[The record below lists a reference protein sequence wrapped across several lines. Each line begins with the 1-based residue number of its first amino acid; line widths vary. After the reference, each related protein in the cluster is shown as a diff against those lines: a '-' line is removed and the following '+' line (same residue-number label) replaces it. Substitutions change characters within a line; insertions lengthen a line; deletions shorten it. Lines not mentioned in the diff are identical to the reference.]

1 VVQEE
6 GRDSSGSVIEQLVLA
21 VLKFIEYLLRK
32 DQTSE
37 DAKRDP
43 GLRDKL
49 LDRIRQHEQ
58 RMRDAGD
65 TGAKR

>member
-1 VVQEE
+1 M
-6 GRDSSGSVIEQLVLA
+6 IEQLVLA

-32 DQTSE
+32 DKISE

-58 RMRDAGD
+58 RVRDAGD

>member
-1 VVQEE
+1 M
-6 GRDSSGSVIEQLVLA
+6 IEKVVLA
-21 VLKFIEYLLRK
+21 VLKFIEYLLAK
-32 DQTSE
+32 DRTSE

-43 GLRDKL
+43 SLRDKL

-58 RMRDAGD
+58 RVRDSGD

>member
-1 VVQEE
+1 M
-6 GRDSSGSVIEQLVLA
+6 IEQVVLA

-32 DQTSE
+32 DRTSE

-49 LDRIRQHEQ
+49 LDRICQHEQ
-58 RMRDAGD
+58 RLRDSGD
-65 TGAKR
+65 TGPKR

>member
-1 VVQEE
+1 M
-6 GRDSSGSVIEQLVLA
+6 IEQVVLA
-21 VLKFIEYLLRK
+21 VLKFIEYLLTK
-32 DQTSE
+32 DRTSE

-43 GLRDKL
+43 SLRDKL

-58 RMRDAGD
+58 RVRDAGD

>member
-1 VVQEE
+1 M
-6 GRDSSGSVIEQLVLA
+6 IEQLVLA
-21 VLKFIEYLLRK
+21 VLKFIEYLLTK
-32 DQTSE
+32 DRTSE

-49 LDRIRQHEQ
+49 LDRVRQHEQ
-58 RMRDAGD
+58 RMRDSGD

>member
-1 VVQEE
+1 M
-6 GRDSSGSVIEQLVLA
+6 IEQLVLA
-21 VLKFIEYLLRK
+21 MLKFIEYLLTR
-32 DQTSE
+32 DRTSE

>member
-1 VVQEE
+1 M
-6 GRDSSGSVIEQLVLA
+6 IEQVVLA
-21 VLKFIEYLLRK
+21 ILKFIEQLLRK
-32 DQTSE
+32 DTTSE

-58 RMRDAGD
+58 RMRDQGRAGPQ
-65 TGAKR
+65 R

>member
-1 VVQEE
+1 MIGE
-6 GRDSSGSVIEQLVLA
+6 IVLA
-21 VLKFIEYLLRK
+21 VLRFIEALLRK
-32 DQTSE
+32 DTTSE

-49 LDRIRQHEQ
+49 LDRIKRHEQ
-58 RMRDAGD
+58 RVRDSGD

>member
-1 VVQEE
+1 
-6 GRDSSGSVIEQLVLA
+6 VIEQVVLA

-58 RMRDAGD
+58 RVRDAGD
-65 TGAKR
+65 TGPKR

>member
-6 GRDSSGSVIEQLVLA
+6 GHDSSRSVIEQLVLA
-21 VLKFIEYLLRK
+21 VLKFIEYLLQK

-65 TGAKR
+65 TGPKR

>member
-1 VVQEE
+1 VI
-6 GRDSSGSVIEQLVLA
+6 IEQILTA
-21 VLKFIEYLLRK
+21 ILKFVESLLRK

-58 RMRDAGD
+58 RVRDAGD
-65 TGAKR
+65 TSPKR

>member
-1 VVQEE
+1 M
-6 GRDSSGSVIEQLVLA
+6 IEQLVLA
-21 VLKFIEYLLRK
+21 MLKFIEYLLTR
-32 DQTSE
+32 DRTSE

-43 GLRDKL
+43 SLRDKL

-58 RMRDAGD
+58 RLRDAGD

>member
-1 VVQEE
+1 M
-6 GRDSSGSVIEQLVLA
+6 IEQLVLA

-49 LDRIRQHEQ
+49 LDRIRLHEQ
-58 RMRDAGD
+58 RVRDAGD
-65 TGAKR
+65 TGPKR

>member
-1 VVQEE
+1 M
-6 GRDSSGSVIEQLVLA
+6 IEQLVLA

-49 LDRIRQHEQ
+49 LDRIRKHQQ
-58 RMRDAGD
+58 RVRDAGD
-65 TGAKR
+65 TGPKR

>member
-1 VVQEE
+1 
-6 GRDSSGSVIEQLVLA
+6 VIEQLVLA

-32 DQTSE
+32 DKISE

-58 RMRDAGD
+58 RVRDAGD

>member
-1 VVQEE
+1 MNF
-6 GRDSSGSVIEQLVLA
+6 IEQILTA
-21 VLKFIEYLLRK
+21 ILKFVEGLIRK

-43 GLRDKL
+43 ALRDRL

-58 RMRDAGD
+58 RMRDKGYPGA
-65 TGAKR
+65 TGGTNQDR

>member
-1 VVQEE
+1 M
-6 GRDSSGSVIEQLVLA
+6 IEQVVLA

-58 RMRDAGD
+58 RLRDSGD
-65 TGAKR
+65 TGPKR

>member
-1 VVQEE
+1 
-6 GRDSSGSVIEQLVLA
+6 VIEQLILA
-21 VLKFIEYLLRK
+21 VLKFIEYLLTK
-32 DQTSE
+32 DRTTE

-43 GLRDKL
+43 SLRDKL

>member
-1 VVQEE
+1 
-6 GRDSSGSVIEQLVLA
+6 VIEQLVLA
-21 VLKFIEYLLRK
+21 VLKFIEYLLTK
-32 DQTSE
+32 DRTSE

-58 RMRDAGD
+58 RLRDPGD
-65 TGAKR
+65 TGPKR